1 MRVACAAG
9 IARISVSRMATLV
22 CFGEVL
28 LRLSAPGFEPLLRSA
43 RLEARFGGAEIN
55 VGIALAYLGHRVR
68 AVTALPDNPI
78 GAACLGELRRH
89 GVDTSGVHLRP
100 GRQGLYY
107 YTAPAQLRPAQVVYD
122 RAHSAFALAG
132 ADHYDWPALLRE
144 AQWLHLSGITP
155 ALGEAP
161 LAALQSA
168 VAAARAQSV
177 RISFDCNIRRS
188 LWQGREQ
195 QAPTLLRPLAERA
208 QLLIGNADDIE
219 ALFGGAR
226 LSGSIAEQQQQA
238 AQSAFA
244 ACPDLQ
250 HVAATHRLTHSAD
263 HHTLTGLLCDRRATH
278 VSRAFE
284 LDPVI
289 ERIGGGDAFA
299 AGVLHGL
306 CGNADAQA
314 SIDFAT
320 AASALKHTLPGD
332 FSTLGAADVEHLLQG
347 GRLDVRR

>member
-1 MRVACAAG
+1 
-9 IARISVSRMATLV
+9 MATIV
-22 CFGEVL
+22 FFGEVL
-28 LRLSAPGFEPLLRSA
+28 LRLSAPGFEPLLRSS
-43 RLEARFGGAEIN
+43 RLDAHFGGAEAN
-55 VGIALAYLGHRVR
+55 VGIALAHLGHQVR
-68 AVTALPDNPI
+68 AVSALPDNPA
-78 GAACLGELRRH
+78 GAACMGELRRH
-89 GVDTSGVHLRP
+89 GLDTAGVLMLP
-100 GRQGLYY
+100 GRLGLYY
-107 YTAPAQLRPAQVVYD
+107 YTAPAQLRPAQVIYD
-122 RAHSAFALAG
+122 RSHSVFALTGAG
-132 ADHYDWPALLRE
+132 HHDWPALLRN
-144 AQWLHLSGITP
+144 ADWLHLSGITP
-155 ALGEAP
+155 ALGDEP
-161 LAALQSA
+161 LAAQRKA
-168 VAAARAQSV
+168 IEQAHAQSV